1 MNLQTPEPHNQL
13 LASPSNDLI
22 SYRDSGGLWRM
33 GYEFRGGT
41 WREAA
46 RASQRSAQLEVRE
59 HDDSLEIVCA
69 TDLAGETIHR
79 RMWFR
84 DDTPVIR
91 CRVEGRAAEG
101 HSVVVR
107 FATGLSSS
115 TLTMDTPGGVAVRP
129 PMRFY
134 DPTFWPL
141 QRWVHLQ
148 DDRDGRGLAL
158 LQSLPGAVSYQAE
171 GTLEL
176 VALRNAPRETAYGV
190 IKLPANPASGHETE
204 STTFDYAFL
213 FTSVGDWRD
222 NGIPEMSRS
231 IAFDPWD
238 DLERGALPTPVAT
251 DVTTD
256 RSDVWVTA
264 VKPASRG
271 DGVIVRLTAPA
282 VPETPVTV
290 TARHLLVTGAFLCD
304 ARERDLVPLNVQ
316 DGTVQVVMT
325 GTVATIRLLRD

>member
-1 MNLQTPEPHNQL
+1 
-13 LASPSNDLI
+13 
-22 SYRDSGGLWRM
+22 M

-41 WREAA
+41 WKEAA
-46 RASQRSAQLEVRE
+46 RASQRSTQLQVRE
-59 HDDSLEIVCA
+59 HDNGLEIVSV
-69 TDLAGETIHR
+69 TELNGETIRR

-91 CRVEGRAAEG
+91 CRVDGRAAEG

-107 FATGLSSS
+107 FATGLSTS
-115 TLTMDTPGGVAVRP
+115 TLTMDTPGGVAIRP

-134 DPTFWPL
+134 DPTFGPL
-141 QRWVHLQ
+141 QRFVHLQ

-158 LQSLPGAVSYQAE
+158 LQSMPGAVSYQPE

-176 VALRNAPRETAYGV
+176 VALRNAPRETAFGV

-204 STTFDYAFL
+204 SATFDYAFL

-222 NGIPEMSRS
+222 NGIPEIARS
-231 IAFDPWD
+231 MAFGWWD
-238 DLERGALPTPVAT
+238 DPQRTALAAQSLQ

-256 RSDVWVTA
+256 RSDVWVAA

-271 DGVIVRLTAPA
+271 GGVIVRLIALA

-290 TARHLLVTGAFLCD
+290 TARYLPVTAAFLCD
-304 ARERDLVPLNVQ
+304 ARERDLAPLDVQ
-316 DGTVQVVMT
+316 DGNVQVVMT
-325 GTVATIRLLRD
+325 GTVATIRLLGG

>member
-1 MNLQTPEPHNQL
+1 
-13 LASPSNDLI
+13 
-22 SYRDSGGLWRM
+22 M

-46 RASQRSAQLEVRE
+46 RASEGPTQLEVRE
-59 HDDSLEIVCA
+59 HDNGLEIVCA
-69 TDLAGETIHR
+69 TDLAGEMILR

-107 FATGLSSS
+107 FATGFSSS
-115 TLTMDTPGGVAVRP
+115 KLTMDTPGGVAVRP

-158 LQSLPGAVSYQAE
+158 LQSMPGAASYQPD

-176 VALRNAPRETAYGV
+176 VAMRNAPRETAFGL
-190 IKLPANPASGHETE
+190 IKLPANPASGHEKE
-204 STTFDYAFL
+204 STTFDYALL
-213 FTSVGDWRD
+213 FTAGGDWRD
-222 NGIPEMSRS
+222 NGIPERARCL
-231 IAFDPWD
+231 AFGPWD
-238 DLERGALPTPVAT
+238 DPERGALRILAAT

-256 RSDVWVTA
+256 RLDVWVTA

-271 DGVIVRLTAPA
+271 DGVIVRLVAPA
-282 VPETPVTV
+282 VPETPVAV
-290 TARHLLVTGAFLCD
+290 TARYLEVTGAFLCD
-304 ARERDLVPLNVQ
+304 ARERDLVRLDVQ

-325 GTVATIRLLRD
+325 GTVATIRLLRG

>member
-1 MNLQTPEPHNQL
+1 
-13 LASPSNDLI
+13 
-22 SYRDSGGLWRM
+22 M

-46 RASQRSAQLEVRE
+46 RASQRSTQLVARE
-59 HDDSLEIVCA
+59 HDNGLEIVCA
-69 TDLAGETIHR
+69 IDLNGEMILR

-115 TLTMDTPGGVAVRP
+115 KLTMDTPGGVAIRP

-141 QRWVHLQ
+141 QRFVHLQ
-148 DDRDGRGLAL
+148 DDRNGRGLAL
-158 LQSLPGAVSYQAE
+158 LQSMPGAVSYRAD

-176 VALRNAPRETAYGV
+176 VALRNAPRETAFGV
-190 IKLPANPASGHETE
+190 IKLPANPASGHEVA
-204 STTFDYAFL
+204 SATFDYALL
-213 FTSVGDWRD
+213 FTSGGDWRD
-222 NGIPEMSRS
+222 NGIPETARS
-231 IAFDPWD
+231 MAFGPWD
-238 DLERGALPTPVAT
+238 DPVRGALQMSAAT

-271 DGVIVRLTAPA
+271 NGVIVRLLFASDGGL
-282 VPETPVTV
+282 PV
-290 TARHLLVTGAFLCD
+290 
-304 ARERDLVPLNVQ
+304 
-316 DGTVQVVMT
+316 
-325 GTVATIRLLRD
+325 